1 MATSPSITIE
11 FKPKGDKQLIA
22 SIKQLDIATKRL
34 KGTVSIYE
42 KEIEATERAHRKL
55 NRQMKRL
62 NTETLFGVKNQ
73 RLLSNS
79 FATIRSKLLLYSFAI
94 GLTTMAFRKLSE
106 ASIEQEKVE
115 KKLAHQLGRT
125 SKSLLNYASGLQA
138 VTKFGDEAII
148 GVQGMLAAF
157 TKDEEQI
164 KLATQATLDLAEAKG
179 MDLKTA
185 GDLVSKT
192 LGSSTNALSRYGIE
206 VTGSANSVL
215 RLESLTRNIS
225 TLFAGEATSAANTF
239 GGQVTQMSNAIGDA
253 NESMGT
259 FFQPILEKVVKFLKN
274 GADAT
279 KEFFSSLQETEME
292 TMIRKFEELGVSAE
306 ALKGMKDFQL
316 TKDLEDINAQLDATG
331 KGFKTISEVE
341 TAMAEST
348 AKLETSA
355 TATSKAVK
363 ERSSD
368 MKKLEALNIA
378 LNKAEEDGLHFTKDR
393 EKIIKVI
400 NKETEKEIKMTLQQA
415 IESQMSL
422 KNITEKDAKIKQAN
436 KSTEKSLEIVKKEGV
451 NFAAIIELMKKRNAL
466 QDELNDKGNDDPT
479 FKLTLEDIQMYT
491 ERFSSHIMNVANA
504 YNAQRQASLNA
515 SKATALAA
523 TDSIR
528 SERLKGRKINE
539 INEEYAAK
547 QAALNRETKKTK
559 RAQTVVNTAVSLM
572 EIWSDDTVKLSG
584 KIIMSALVAELGRQ
598 QLKTIDAQKY
608 QYGGMVGGNRHSQ
621 GGTMIEAE
629 RGEYVVSRKGVESAG
644 IEALNRINAG
654 GGSGSVNISFNG
666 NVLSK
671 DFIEDEAIPQIK
683 EAIRRGA
690 DIGIG

>member
-629 RGEYVVSRKGVESAG
+629 RGEYVVSRRGVESAG

>member
-378 LNKAEEDGLHFTKDR
+378 LNKAEEDGLNFTKDR

-415 IESQMSL
+415 IERQMSL

-451 NFAAIIELMKKRNAL
+451 NFAEIIELMKRRNAL

-629 RGEYVVSRKGVESAG
+629 RGEYVVSRRGVESAG